1 MTDKKEATEQE
12 KVSEDTPQENGNK
25 GELLGAA
32 KKLPP
37 GKRQLTK
44 QESTF
49 FGRNSM
55 MLGNTSV

>member
-1 MTDKKEATEQE
+1 MTEKEESAEQRE
-12 KVSEDTPQENGNK
+12 NSKDPPENGSK

-37 GKRQLTK
+37 GKRHLKK

-55 MLGNTSV
+55 MLGDTKV